1 MGGQMIAE
9 IESKVDH
16 VHQHVIF
23 QPQIVE
29 RASAAKKR

>member
-1 MGGQMIAE
+1 MIAE
-9 IESKVDH
+9 IEAKEDH

-29 RASAAKKR
+29 RASAAKKG

>member
-1 MGGQMIAE
+1 MGSQMVVEIAAK
-9 IESKVDH
+9 ESH

-29 RASAAKKR
+29 RASTAKR